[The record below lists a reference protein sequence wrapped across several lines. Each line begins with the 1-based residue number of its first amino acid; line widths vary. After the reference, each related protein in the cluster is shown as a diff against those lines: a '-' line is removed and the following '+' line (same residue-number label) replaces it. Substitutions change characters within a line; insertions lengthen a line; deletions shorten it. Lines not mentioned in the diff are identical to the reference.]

1 MTKRELLSLAFKSAG
16 IANALYCIYNFLNTI
31 RAWHQMT
38 GFLDPTLNF
47 SAFWAVNITF
57 TMAQFMFSLPL
68 VLWGD
73 GLSRWLVPAD
83 AALLPLDNPL
93 REKALLDSVVKFLGV
108 LWLCKGLPDLLATAA
123 RLGFHWVFL
132 KNDQAKMTD
141 LNHPVETI
149 LVGIALLVLG
159 HYLVEYAFRGSTDK
173 VTVS

>member
-1 MTKRELLSLAFKSAG
+1 MTKRELLSLAFKSTG
-16 IANALYCIYNFLNTI
+16 IANAIYCIYNFLTTI
-31 RAWHQMT
+31 RTWHQMT
-38 GFLDPTLNF
+38 GFLDPGLNF
-47 SAFWAVNITF
+47 SAFWATQITS
-57 TMAQFMFSLPL
+57 TLAQILFSLPL

-73 GLSRWLVPAD
+73 GLARWLAPAD
-83 AALLPLDNPL
+83 AALLPLNNPL

-132 KNDQAKMTD
+132 KNDQATMTD

-159 HYLVEYAFRGSTDK
+159 HYLGEYAYRKPREK
-173 VTVS
+173 VTVT

>member
-1 MTKRELLSLAFKSAG
+1 MTKRELLSLALKSAG

-38 GFLDPTLNF
+38 GFQDQGLNF
-47 SAFWAVNITF
+47 SAFWASNITF
-57 TMAQFMFSLPL
+57 TLGQILFSLPL

-73 GLSRWLVPAD
+73 GLARWLVPAD

-93 REKALLDSVVKFLGV
+93 REKALLDSAVKFLGV

-123 RLGFHWVFL
+123 SLGFHWVFL

-159 HYLVEYAFRGSTDK
+159 HYLGEYAYRESKEK

>member
-16 IANALYCIYNFLNTI
+16 IANAIYCIYNFLTTI

-38 GFLDPTLNF
+38 GFQDQGLNF
-47 SAFWAVNITF
+47 SAFWATNITF
-57 TMAQFMFSLPL
+57 TLAQILFSLPL

-73 GLSRWLVPAD
+73 GLARRLVPAD

-123 RLGFHWVFL
+123 RLGFHWKFL
-132 KNDQAKMTD
+132 KTEPAWLTD
-141 LNHPVETI
+141 LGYPVERI
-149 LVGIALLVLG
+149 GIGIALLVLG

-173 VTVS
+173 VTVG